1 MAPEPK
7 PERLRLVIEPDKDD
21 TRILRADRDD
31 DAGTARREIDDL
43 VELDRLAD
51 DEEYPF
57 EDEEEPEQRRSAL
70 PVILATTALL
80 GFAAVSWYAYQGVT
94 EMSTEEA
101 IPVIQ
106 ADASPIKTRPTAPGG
121 LDVPHQDKLVLNEIT
136 PDPEKPQVERLL
148 PPPEVP
154 KPPSADATVPAGAVQ
169 GGNTA
174 TDAANALAGTQ
185 ETAKTEAVPLE
196 TAAGPTTQQ
205 PAPQAQA
212 PQQQSETAPR
222 PAPAVPV
229 VQAPAATPPD
239 ATKSAPA
246 APTTAAAPPA
256 PAVPKAE
263 TSAPK
268 AEQTAALTHGYMV
281 QLASLKDKN
290 LVGGEW
296 VRLQKAFP
304 AQLDDKRLVLQSA
317 DLGTKGVYHRLRVGY
332 YKDQAS
338 AASACQAFKAQNQDC
353 IVVRP

>member
-7 PERLRLVIEPDKDD
+7 SERLRLVIEPGKDD
-21 TRILRADRDD
+21 TRILRAH
-31 DAGTARREIDDL
+31 REEDEDLAHREADDL

-57 EDEEEPEQRRSAL
+57 EDEEEPEPRRSVL
-70 PVILATTALL
+70 PVVLAGAALI
-80 GFAAVSWYAYQGVT
+80 GFAAVAWYAYQGVT
-94 EMSTEEA
+94 TIGTDEA

-136 PDPEKPQVERLL
+136 PDPQKPQVERLL

-154 KPPSADATVPAGAVQ
+154 KPPSAEATVAAGAVQ
-169 GGNTA
+169 SGESASGA
-174 TDAANALAGTQ
+174 TNSLADAQPAAKP
-185 ETAKTEAVPLE
+185 ETVPLE
-196 TAAGPTTQQ
+196 TAAGPASQ
-205 PAPQAQA
+205 PQAPSAAPQIPVAPAAQ
-212 PQQQSETAPR
+212 SDTTKTAP
-222 PAPAVPV
+222 
-229 VQAPAATPPD
+229 APAATAAAPEP
-239 ATKSAPA
+239 PA
-246 APTTAAAPPA
+246 APKVQAP
-256 PAVPKAE
+256 
-263 TSAPK
+263 APK
-268 AEQTAALTHGYMV
+268 AEQTAALTQGYMI
-281 QLASLKDKN
+281 QLASLKDKS

-304 AQLDDKRLVLQSA
+304 SQLDDKRLVLQSA

-338 AASACQAFKAQNQDC
+338 AAAACQDFKARNQDC